1 MPDSSLNSRPE
12 RRAVAA
18 LQHYGTTSHATE
30 GDTFWRRL
38 DDGSHIG

>member
-1 MPDSSLNSRPE
+1 MPVSSPKRCPE

-18 LQHYGTTSHATE
+18 LQLNGTTSHATE
-30 GDTFWRRL
+30 GDTFWRGL